1 MSRNRRFPHYD
12 PLSRRIA
19 DVTDGID
26 ERYHPASNLRKVV
39 NKVFPDHFSFLLG
52 EIALYSFVVLLLS
65 GTYLALWFDPSMADV
80 TYHGVYTDLRGTDM
94 SRAFESTLDISFQVR
109 GGLFA
114 RQVHHWAALVFLAA
128 MTVHML
134 RIFFTGAFRKP
145 RDINWMV
152 GVSLLML
159 VIFEGF
165 MGYSLGDDLLS
176 GMGLRI
182 AASILL
188 SIPIIGTWLEWL
200 VFGGEYPGHLIIPRM
215 FAAHVLIVPA
225 LILGLIAVHLAFVW
239 FQKHTQ
245 FPGPG
250 RTERNVVGS
259 RLMPVFSLHSMSLA
273 VSVVAVLCLL
283 GGLAQ
288 IDPVWQYG
296 PYNAAQGSVDAQP
309 DWYMGFVEGALRL
322 FPPWTIDFG
331 GRYII
336 PAPFWPA
343 VVLPVGMVLTMLA
356 YPVLERRLSGD
367 RRLHN
372 LLQRPRDNPIR
383 TGIGMMGLVFYA
395 VLFLAGGDDAI
406 AYRLN
411 VPIEE
416 LVWVGRIGVF
426 VLPLLAFLLTYG
438 VCVRLQGSDRDV
450 LAHGIRTGV
459 VVQSSTGRYVPVR
472 QPLRGRDSN
481 GATVQPAYDGS
492 PVPKEVDAVALA
504 TAAVPDRPDGHDDPS
519 ATDAQS

>member
-1 MSRNRRFPHYD
+1 MTWNHRFP
-12 PLSRRIA
+12 PRGPVLRRIA
-19 DVTDGID
+19 DATGEID
-26 ERYHPASNLRKVV
+26 ERFHPASNVRKIA

-52 EIALYSFVVLLLS
+52 EIALYSFVVLVLS
-65 GTYLALWFDPSMADV
+65 GTYLALWFDPSMAEV
-80 TYHGVYTDLRGTDM
+80 TYHGVFTSLRGVDV
-94 SRAFESTLDISFQVR
+94 SRAYASTLDISFEVR

-114 RQVHHWAALVFLAA
+114 RQIHHWAALLFVAA
-128 MTVHML
+128 MTIHML

-145 RDINWMV
+145 RDINWV
-152 GVSLLML
+152 IGVSLLML
-159 VIFEGF
+159 GIFEGF

-188 SIPIIGTWLEWL
+188 SIPVIGTWLEWL

-215 FAAHVLIVPA
+215 FAAHVLIVPGVIA
-225 LILGLIAVHLAFVW
+225 ALIAVHLAFVW

-259 RLMPVFSLHSMSLA
+259 RLMPVFSLHSVSLA
-273 VSVVAVLCLL
+273 VSVFGLLCLL

-288 IDPVWQYG
+288 INPVWNYG
-296 PYNAAQGSVDAQP
+296 PYNPAQGSVNAQP

-322 FPPWTIDFG
+322 FPPWTLDFG
-331 GRYII
+331 GRYIV
-336 PAPFWPA
+336 PAQFWPS
-343 VVLPVGMVLTMLA
+343 VVLPVFMVGMMLA
-356 YPVLERRLSGD
+356 YPFAERRLSGD

-383 TGIGMMGLVFYA
+383 TGIGMMGLTFFVM
-395 VLFLAGGDDAI
+395 LFLAGGDDVI
-406 AYRLN
+406 GYWLK

-416 LVWVGRIGVF
+416 LVWIGRIGVF
-426 VLPLLAFLLTYG
+426 VLPMLAFFLTHR

-450 LAHGIRTGV
+450 LEHGVRTGV
-459 VVQSSTGRYVPVR
+459 VVRRPSGTYVLVR
-472 QPLRGRDSN
+472 QPLRGRDSD
-481 GATVQPAYDGS
+481 GGTTTLTYDGA
-492 PVPKEVDAVALA
+492 PVPKDVDVAALTAV
-504 TAAVPDRPDGHDDPS
+504 VPDRQDRDGDPS
-519 ATDAQS
+519 A